1 MNAFER
7 TIRPAYA
14 VSEAQSALVR
24 SVFGWMTAGLVVTGL
39 TASYV
44 LSSPGILETLFRNSS
59 LLWILLFAELGLV
72 VWLSARAMRM
82 SSGQATA
89 MFLLYSALNGIT
101 LTPIAFV
108 YTHQSIANAF
118 LISGGLFGSMALWGY
133 ATKRDLTSMGSFMMM
148 GMFGIFLAAI
158 VNIFLGSGALS
169 FAIGVT
175 GVVVFT
181 GLAAYDVQKIK
192 NLGTHLSEDH
202 ADFRR
207 ASILG
212 ALTLYL
218 DFINLFLSLL
228 RLLGNSRD

>member
-14 VSEAQSALVR
+14 ISETQSALVR

-44 LSSPGILETLFRNSS
+44 LSSPALIETLFRNSS
-59 LLWILLFAELGLV
+59 TLWILLFAELGLV

-108 YTHQSIANAF
+108 YTQQSIANAF

-133 ATKRDLTSMGSFMMM
+133 ATKKDLTSMGSFMMM

-175 GVVVFT
+175 GVIVFT

-192 NLGTHLSEDH
+192 NLGAHLSEDH